1 MHESSDPA
9 HGRTAAIRFPTGF
22 TWGAA
27 TASFQI
33 EGDRAGR
40 GETVWDRFCRRTGA
54 VLNGDHGDVACDHLR
69 LMADDVKMMADLG
82 LQAYRFSFSWPRVL
96 PEGTG
101 TPSAAGLAQYHRLVD
116 LLLEH
121 EIEPVP
127 TLFHWDLPQALEDR
141 GGFRQRESAW
151 WFADYAALLAREFG
165 DRVERWSTFNEPWCF
180 AYLGHASGEHAPG
193 LRDPAAAVAV
203 AHHELL
209 AHGHALAAMR
219 SIRGDLSLGIVIN
232 PSPVHVDEAL
242 GDDAQRRIDGTLNRW
257 WLDAVLLGRYPADVL
272 DDLGAWANCVQDGD
286 EGMIGQELDWIGI
299 NYYNDHFYTLRTPDA
314 AGVSPHVSA
323 PNSMPLTVDRPST
336 DIGWPITP
344 QGFEG
349 LLVRLERDYDEALPP
364 VYITENGAAYQSVPA
379 EVPGPDGQV
388 HDERRIAYYD
398 AHLRAV
404 ANAIEQGVDVHG
416 YFAWSLMDNFE
427 WAWGYSQRFG
437 LVYVDYE
444 TQVRTPKD
452 SARWF
457 AEVARTNQLP
467 A

>member
-1 MHESSDPA
+1 MNAPEPMPDPTSDRAPV
-9 HGRTAAIRFPTGF
+9 RFPNGF
-22 TWGAA
+22 LWGAA

-40 GETVWDRFCRRTGA
+40 GDCVWDTFCRRTGA

-96 PEGTG
+96 PQGTG

-121 EIEPVP
+121 DIEPVP
-127 TLFHWDLPQALEDR
+127 TLFHWDLPQALEDK

-151 WFADYAALLAREFG
+151 WFADYAALMAGEFG
-165 DRVERWSTFNEPWCF
+165 DRIERWATFNEPWCY

-209 AHGHALAAMR
+209 AHGYALEAMR
-219 SIRGDLSLGIVIN
+219 SVREDLSLGIVIN
-232 PSPVHVDEAL
+232 PAPVHVDDAL

-257 WLDAVLLGRYPADVL
+257 WLDGVLLGRYPLDVL
-272 DDLGAWANCVQDGD
+272 DDLGPWANCVQGGD
-286 EGMIGQELDWIGI
+286 QGQIGQELDWLGI
-299 NYYNDHFYTLRTPDA
+299 NYYNDHFYTQRTA
-314 AGVSPHVSA
+314 AAGPGVSPHVSA
-323 PNSMPLTVDRPST
+323 PESAPMQVDRPTT

-349 LLVRLERDYDEALPP
+349 LLVRLRDDYGAALPP
-364 VYITENGAAYQSVPA
+364 IYITENGAAYSD
-379 EVPGPDGQV
+379 GPTGEGQGV
-388 HDERRIAYYD
+388 DDQRRVAYYD

-404 ANAIEQGVDVHG
+404 AGAMGCGVDVHG

-437 LVYVDYE
+437 LVHVDYE
-444 TQVRTPKD
+444 TQVRTPKA
-452 SARWF
+452 SAHWF
-457 AEVARTNQLP
+457 ADVCRTNQIV
-467 A
+467 